1 MVEESIVFGTQKNK
15 RYSLLNNI
23 FYNFKAEWEW
33 DKKMFVFQWLV
44 ILPNVTAA
52 FLGTLLPAEVIRGLE
67 EGWPPQQLAGR
78 IALLATVPE
87 IHRKLCRK
95 GHPDLPDGRL
105 VYRKKQSGSEG
116 NG

>member
-52 FLGTLLPAEVIRGLE
+52 FLGTLLPAEVIRGAGGRLAAAA
-67 EGWPPQQLAGR
+67 AGR
-78 IALLATVPE
+78 TDCA
-87 IHRKLCRK
+87 
-95 GHPDLPDGRL
+95 
-105 VYRKKQSGSEG
+105 SGYCTG
-116 NG
+116 NP